1 MIRVMFIGGRL
12 HRQFSEV
19 GENLQGRPASGCYIN
34 PIPQPVEVMPPN
46 PLDWTKV
53 RAIRTEH
60 YRLETIV
67 LSQKFKS
74 RAFVYVLYG
83 IDEQGLD
90 LVYLKEPGIM
100 EQLKEIAR

>member
-19 GENLQGRPASGCYIN
+19 GENLQGRPASGYYVN
-34 PIPQPVEVMPPN
+34 PIPLPPELTPPN
-46 PLDWTKV
+46 PLDWTEIKP
-53 RAIRTEH
+53 IRTEH

-67 LSQKFKS
+67 LSQRFKM

-83 IDEQGLD
+83 IDEQNLW